1 MSQTAVL
8 PFYHHR
14 RCVDPAELD
23 TYVSG
28 LLCQRCIGQFTNTKK
43 CPLLPAD
50 PVDHAG
56 SKWVCGECGYQ
67 VRADFAAALEEKLLK
82 ELEEDR

>member
-1 MSQTAVL
+1 MSQTSQTS
-8 PFYHHR
+8 FF

-23 TYVSG
+23 TFVSG
-28 LLCQRCIGQFTNTKK
+28 LLCQRCSPENK
-43 CPLLPAD
+43 CPILPAD
-50 PVDHAG
+50 PSAPD
-56 SKWVCGECGYQ
+56 SKWVCGGECGYQ